1 MQFKKHNK
9 NVLLKAV
16 IIAFIFSLAVVH
28 QQAKAQQM
36 IIDDAAVTTERS
48 FQIET
53 WYGTEESWFQP
64 GVAVTPWLEFAP
76 GLIFD
81 SSNRF
86 EAANW
91 LLEFKAVP
99 GDLEAEG
106 YAYGLVAAPVF
117 NFDGEIE
124 EFFSYVPV
132 SKMLPD
138 QATVVHI
145 NMGIEGTKNEFIEA
159 TNGSPDSEWEW
170 AFTTG
175 IRGDFAISDR
185 VTILSEIFTAN
196 FETPSFQG
204 GFRFSIIPDL
214 MEMDLTYGQGFRS
227 GMDYPGFNVGIAF
240 IPDSLW

>member
-1 MQFKKHNK
+1 MTEKRRNTKT
-9 NVLLKAV
+9 LLKAV
-16 IIAFIFSLAVVH
+16 TILAIFSLAILH
-28 QQAKAQQM
+28 NRADAQQM
-36 IIDDAAVTTERS
+36 IVDDAAVTTELS
-48 FQIET
+48 FQVEA

-64 GVAVTPWLEFAP
+64 GIAVTPWLEFAS

-81 SSNRF
+81 SSNGF

-124 EFFSYVPV
+124 EFFSYIPV
-132 SKMLPD
+132 SMMLPD
-138 QATVVHI
+138 QASVLHI
-145 NMGIEGTKNEFIEA
+145 NLGIEGTNNEFVEVA
-159 TNGSPDSEWEW
+159 NGSAGSEWEW

-175 IRGDFAISDR
+175 IRGDFALSER
-185 VTILSEIFTAN
+185 VAILSEIFTAN

-204 GFRFSIIPDL
+204 GFRFSIVPDL
-214 MEMDLTYGQGFRS
+214 VEMDVTYGQGFRS
-227 GMDYPGFNVGIAF
+227 GMDYPGLNVGIA
-240 IPDSLW
+240 ITPDSLW